1 MQQYWYFPI
10 KDTHASFSSHH
21 YLIVQ
26 YQRGINF
33 KPHKHNS
40 DLIEKDAKKNL
51 SIKYILICE
60 CKCILCAMKA
70 VSCQTFLLVTFL
82 AIT

>member
-1 MQQYWYFPI
+1 MQQYWYFSI

-26 YQRGINF
+26 YQRGIF
-33 KPHKHNS
+33 KPHKHNTF
-40 DLIEKDAKKNL
+40 DLKEKDDKKIL